1 MLRKLIFLVLAFWAV
16 AAAAN
21 GNLPTIYIVTPGGV
35 EITSREAWT
44 PGASMEIV
52 LPDGRKAFSSPNVE
66 IRLRGHSTAGKPKKP
81 YAIRLATAGSLLG
94 MPAARRW
101 QLLANFMDHSNM
113 RNSLALAIARQT
125 SPEWTPRSHM
135 ADLVVNGRP
144 QGLYLLCEAITE
156 NPRRLA
162 HIGRNGF
169 IAEADTYF
177 DSPAKFRTPTRNLP
191 INIHNPKHPTARQ
204 LSAIES
210 FFADIEAALYRDPS
224 ADLTPVFS
232 KYIDKTSFA
241 DWLIVH
247 ELSQNAEPNGP
258 RSCFFHRN
266 GRGKLQA
273 GPVWDFDLAFD
284 NDIRVH
290 PVPAYSS
297 DDFLFKSGN
306 TTSAGDMRGFTSR
319 IIGVEGDRMRRL
331 WNDARYNRGLTL
343 EALNAFLDSM
353 QTEVYESQKLNFTRW
368 PIMNQIVNQNY
379 QITGSYEGE
388 MKVVRDFLAYR
399 LAWMDNKIGLTPV
412 GIERTKAGKATT
424 PEAVP
429 AEGGI
434 SVSGATEGAIVEVYD
449 LAGARVAR
457 TAVGAGGDTF
467 VGLGKGIYV
476 VRITRGGE
484 TITNNKVAVE

>member
-273 GPVWDFDLAFD
+273 GPVWDFDLAFID
-284 NDIRVH
+284 VDVDSGGDLR
-290 PVPAYSS
+290 PARFKRQDVTHLNGDTPYCFNALWYKRLL
-297 DDFLFKSGN
+297 DDAAFR
-306 TTSAGDMRGFTSR
+306 TTLKKRWR
-319 IIGVEGDRMRRL
+319 KLRPRL
-331 WNDARYNRGLTL
+331 DKVTA
-343 EALNAFLDSM
+343 ELD
-353 QTEVYESQKLNFTRW
+353 KLKH
-368 PIMNQIVNQNY
+368 
-379 QITGSYEGE
+379 QITPSA
-388 MKVVRDFLAYR
+388 LADEQLWHGQDPAR
-399 LAWMDNKIGLTPV
+399 FDIHTTFEESAQNLRAVWLHRIEAFDKI
-412 GIERTKAGKATT
+412 
-424 PEAVP
+424 
-429 AEGGI
+429 
-434 SVSGATEGAIVEVYD
+434 VSK
-449 LAGARVAR
+449 L
-457 TAVGAGGDTF
+457 
-467 VGLGKGIYV
+467 
-476 VRITRGGE
+476 
-484 TITNNKVAVE
+484 

>member
-1 MLRKLIFLVLAFWAV
+1 MLRKPIFLVLAFWAV

-81 YAIRLATAGSLLG
+81 YAIRLATACSLLG
-94 MPAARRW
+94 MPAAKRW

-125 SPEWTPRSHM
+125 SLEWTPRSHM

-177 DSPAKFRTPTRNLP
+177 DSPARFRTPTRNLP
-191 INIHNPKHPTARQ
+191 VNIHNPKHPTARQ

-210 FFADIEAALYRDPS
+210 FFADIEAALYRNPS
-224 ADLTPVFS
+224 ADLAPVFS

-273 GPVWDFDLAFD
+273 GPAWDFDLAFIDVDVDSGGDLRPARFKRQDVAHLNGDTPYCFNALWYKRLLDDAAFRATLKKRWRKLRPHLDKVTAELD
-284 NDIRVH
+284 NLKR
-290 PVPAYSS
+290 
-297 DDFLFKSGN
+297 
-306 TTSAGDMRGFTSR
+306 
-319 IIGVEGDRMRRL
+319 
-331 WNDARYNRGLTL
+331 
-343 EALNAFLDSM
+343 
-353 QTEVYESQKLNFTRW
+353 
-368 PIMNQIVNQNY
+368 
-379 QITGSYEGE
+379 QITPSA
-388 MKVVRDFLAYR
+388 LADEQLWHGQDPAR
-399 LAWMDNKIGLTPV
+399 FDIHTTFEESAQNLRAVWLHRIEAFDKI
-412 GIERTKAGKATT
+412 
-424 PEAVP
+424 
-429 AEGGI
+429 
-434 SVSGATEGAIVEVYD
+434 VSK
-449 LAGARVAR
+449 L
-457 TAVGAGGDTF
+457 
-467 VGLGKGIYV
+467 
-476 VRITRGGE
+476 
-484 TITNNKVAVE
+484 